1 MTSPYRKTRSFAK
14 REASVVLY
22 EEDTCVVSVTHQP
35 FELNVHA
42 GTTFDMLRLEIRRH
56 VGSAIDSTVHLFSDS
71 RVWSDGDS
79 IEPRSD
85 GIPSPLKNNRINR
98 NGSRIIPM
106 SETNPIRKFRVPRTG
121 WFTPRRIHDIC
132 VWDSRKWNTKMYFT
146 VELSVNEFHRNLWT
160 MVAKSDGD
168 IRSVLLFFILTKGR
182 ESDSF
187 EDWINDAGY
196 KENAAK
202 KHREIC
208 GPMREP

>member
-22 EEDTCVVSVTHQP
+22 EEDTCVVNIESGVIHQP

-56 VGSAIDSTVHLFSDS
+56 VGSAIDSNVHLFSDS

-79 IEPRSD
+79 MEPCSD
-85 GIPSPLKNNRINR
+85 GIPSPLKNNRTNR
-98 NGSRIIPM
+98 NGSRIIP
-106 SETNPIRKFRVPRTG
+106 
-121 WFTPRRIHDIC
+121 
-132 VWDSRKWNTKMYFT
+132 
-146 VELSVNEFHRNLWT
+146 HRNLWT

-168 IRSVLLFFILTKGR
+168 IRSVMLLFILMKGR

-202 KHREIC
+202 NHREIC
-208 GPMREP
+208 GPKREP